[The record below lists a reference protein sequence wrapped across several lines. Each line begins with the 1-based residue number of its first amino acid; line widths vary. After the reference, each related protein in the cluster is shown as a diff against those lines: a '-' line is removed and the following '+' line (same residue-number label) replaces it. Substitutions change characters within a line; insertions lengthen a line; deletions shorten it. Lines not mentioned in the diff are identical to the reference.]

1 MSLNL
6 AVMLRESALAR
17 PQKTALILDQLQL
30 TYAQLEVATNQV
42 AGSLRAAGL
51 KPGDRVGVMLPNVP
65 QFPIAYYAVLKAGGV
80 VVPMN
85 VLLRAAEVEFYL
97 RDSEARLLVAWED
110 FAGEAM
116 KGAAAMSGVTTY
128 VASRPGGA
136 PPHGARSFSDLMQGS
151 PRFEME
157 PTSAEDTAVILYTS
171 GTTGKPKGAE
181 LSHLNLFM
189 CSEVGATRLVS
200 YEESDVAMAVLPLF
214 HSFGQSS
221 VMNTSFYAGGTIT
234 LVPRFDPAR
243 VLEVMERDRVTI
255 FAGVPTM
262 YFGLLHHPDRAGRDT
277 SSLRV
282 CVSGGAAMPGEVMT
296 AFEKAFGVT
305 VLEGYGL
312 SETSPTASFNRSQ
325 QERRFLSVGKPIWG
339 VEMKIFD
346 DDDREMP
353 SGRDNVGEIVIRG
366 HNVMKGYFKNPEAT
380 AEAMRGGWFHSG
392 DMGYLDQD
400 GYFFIVD
407 RKKELIIRGGFN
419 VYPREV
425 EEVLYA
431 HPAVAAAA
439 VIGVPDERLGE
450 EVGAVVQIKPGE
462 AATADELIDFC
473 KERIAAYKCP
483 RSVRFVDQLPMG
495 PTGKILKK
503 ELKASLAA
511 AGQG

>member
-17 PQKTALILDQLQL
+17 PQKTALILDQMRLN
-30 TYAQLEVATNQV
+30 YAQLEAATNQV
-42 AGSLRAAGL
+42 AGGLRAAGL

-65 QFPIAYYAVLKAGGV
+65 QFPIAYYGILKAGGV
-80 VVPMN
+80 VVPMS
-85 VLLRAAEVEFYL
+85 VQLRAPEVEFYL
-97 RDSEARLLVAWED
+97 RDSAARFLIAWDD
-110 FAGEAM
+110 FADQAM
-116 KGAAAMSGVTTY
+116 KAAASMPNVSTY
-128 VASRPGGA
+128 VAARPGGA
-136 PPHGARSFSDLMQGS
+136 PPAGALGFADLMQGS
-151 PRFEME
+151 PRAEIE
-157 PTSAEDTAVILYTS
+157 PTGAEDTAVILYTS

-200 YEESDVAMAVLPLF
+200 YEETDVALAVLPLF

-221 VMNTSFYAGGTIT
+221 VMNTTFYAGGTIT
-234 LVPRFDPAR
+234 LVPRFDAAK

-262 YFGLLHHPDRAGRDT
+262 YFGLLNHPDRERRDT
-277 SSLRV
+277 SSLRL

-296 AFEKAFGVT
+296 AFEQAFGVT

-346 DDDREMP
+346 DDDGELP
-353 SGRDNVGEIVIRG
+353 PGRDNVGEIVIRG
-366 HNVMKGYFKNPEAT
+366 HNVMKGYFKNPEAS
-380 AEAMRGGWFHSG
+380 ADALRGGWFRSG
-392 DMGYLDQD
+392 DMGYQD
-400 GYFFIVD
+400 EEGYFFIVD

-450 EVGAVVQIKPGE
+450 EVGAVVQLRPGQ
-462 AATADELIDFC
+462 AATADDLIVLC
-473 KERIAAYKCP
+473 RERIAAYKCP
-483 RSVRFVDQLPMG
+483 RSVRFLDQLPIG
-495 PTGKILKK
+495 PTGKILKR
-503 ELKASLAA
+503 ELKASLEAA
-511 AGQG
+511 RQG